1 MYSLDINFLKDPNR
15 KPEEAATPTKTRKA
29 AQPIGNMIPMVA
41 GGIIAIALIG
51 LPFLGI
57 FWIDGKKTEATEE
70 IAKLEAEIKKAE
82 EEGAEITRLQGEFNQ
97 IKQQADAFVDIF
109 NKIQPISAIVQDLLD
124 NVPAGVQIDSITQ
137 NELEETVQPTAP
149 PATPPAGTPPAG
161 TPPATPPATPQT
173 NITQKL
179 MIDGIASSYDQANDF
194 LLTLKKSDFF
204 VKDKIYLTSVSLT
217 ENPSAGAI
225 EDIPEN
231 LIVEFPQVVKYSIE
245 ATIKVRPASEILD
258 DLNNKGALGLVSRIK
273 ILQEKGVIAE

>member
-15 KPEEAATPTKTRKA
+15 KPEESATPTKSKRA
-29 AQPIGNMIPMVA
+29 AQPIGSMIPMVA
-41 GGIIAIALIG
+41 GGIIAGVLIG

-57 FWIDGKKTEATEE
+57 FWIDGKKTQATEE
-70 IAKLEAEIKKAE
+70 ITKLETEIKKAE
-82 EEGAEITRLQGEFNQ
+82 EEGAEITRLQGEYNQ

-124 NVPAGVQIDSITQ
+124 NVPQGVQIDSVTQ
-137 NELEETVQPTAP
+137 NETTEKVEATAP
-149 PATPPAGTPPAG
+149 PATPPAGTAPPAAG
-161 TPPATPPATPQT
+161 TPPATPQT
-173 NITQKL
+173 KTTQKV
-179 MIDGIASSYDQANDF
+179 IIEGIASSYDQANDF

-204 VKDKIYLTSVSLT
+204 VKDKVYLTSVSLT
-217 ENPSAGAI
+217 ENPAAGAI
-225 EDIPEN
+225 ENIPEN

-273 ILQEKGVIAE
+273 ILQEKGVIGQ